1 MLIFIFFKLKILC
14 LAEFG
19 PNIQKNQFKTKLGIA
34 CNLLINEYTEY
45 TKFNIQ
51 KQLLTSVKRAF

>member
-1 MLIFIFFKLKILC
+1 MLIFILFKSKIPF

-19 PNIQKNQFKTKLGIA
+19 PSIQQNQFKTKLGIA

-45 TKFNIQ
+45 TKF
-51 KQLLTSVKRAF
+51 KAAH

>member
-1 MLIFIFFKLKILC
+1 MLC